1 MRISSQVGSRS
12 GRHFEGRLHENPS
25 VDSVVDRCRAGDA
38 SAWEEVVRA
47 HGRRIYNL
55 CYRFTG
61 RPEDAQD
68 LTQEIFVKAYRNL
81 GGYDPARAALGTW
94 ITTIARHA
102 VVDFFRRTKSH
113 RRTASLDD
121 LLDEDSG
128 GTSLQV
134 RDEGP
139 QPDAS
144 LAARDTQRAVQ
155 TAIQQLRPELR
166 EVVILRD
173 LQDLDYSEIAA
184 LLQIPE
190 GTVKSRISR
199 ARAELARIL
208 IRIYPQVPSK

>member
-1 MRISSQVGSRS
+1 
-12 GRHFEGRLHENPS
+12 

-61 RPEDAQD
+61 RPADAQD

-81 GGYDPARAALGTW
+81 GSYDPARAALGTW

-113 RRTASLDD
+113 RRTESLDD
-121 LLDEDSG
+121 MLSDDEDAG
-128 GTSLQV
+128 GRGLQV
-134 RDEGP
+134 RAEGP

-144 LAARDTQRAVQ
+144 LAVRDTQRVVQ
-155 TAIQQLRPELR
+155 TAIQRLRPELR

>member
-1 MRISSQVGSRS
+1 
-12 GRHFEGRLHENPS
+12 
-25 VDSVVDRCRAGDA
+25 VDSVVERCRAGDA

-47 HGRRIYNL
+47 HGRRIYNF

-61 RPEDAQD
+61 RLADAQD

-94 ITTIARHA
+94 ITTIARHT
-102 VVDFFRRTKSH
+102 VVDFFRRTKSQ
-113 RRTASLDD
+113 RRTESLDD
-121 LLDEDSG
+121 MLSDDENAG
-128 GTSLQV
+128 GRGVQV

-144 LAARDTQRAVQ
+144 LAVRDTQRVVQ
-155 TAIQQLRPELR
+155 TAIQRLRPDLR

-184 LLQIPE
+184 LLRIPE

>member
-1 MRISSQVGSRS
+1 VG
-12 GRHFEGRLHENPS
+12 
-25 VDSVVDRCRAGDA
+25 SVVDRCRAGDA

-55 CYRFTG
+55 CYRWTG
-61 RPEDAQD
+61 RPADAQD

-121 LLDEDSG
+121 ILSDGEDLG
-128 GTSLQV
+128 GTGLQV

-139 QPDAS
+139 QPDAT

-155 TAIQQLRPELR
+155 AAIQRLRPELR